1 VPSPQTSLRHRLL
14 RRPFPS
20 NPRPQQLRRRN
31 PAHSKLLQPSPPPPR
46 PNGKLTETR
55 ITEAGFLLLEDG
67 TLFRGRISGATG
79 SSLLPAVAEVVFTTN
94 MTGYQEVFTDP
105 SYRGQIVVMTAPQIG
120 NYGVNAEDP
129 ESSAPQV
136 AGVVVRELSQ
146 TFSNWR
152 ATGGLGAWL
161 AAAQVPVIT
170 EVDTRRLTRHLRSVG
185 VMRGVIAAGDEPDET
200 SRAALEACPSMVGL
214 DLASRVS
221 TRQRYSWGDPRA
233 RHHIVA
239 YDYGIKR
246 NILRLFDERDC
257 RVTVVPAATP
267 ADVVLSEE
275 PDGIFLSNGPGDPDA
290 VAYAPAIIRALTSA
304 GIPTFGICLGHQLL
318 GLSFGGSTAK
328 MPYGHRGG
336 NHPVKEVET
345 GKVLITSQNHG
356 FAVEGDERTVKGA
369 GALEVTHVNL
379 NDGTIEGLR
388 HRELPVFGVQYHP
401 EAAPG
406 PHDARP
412 LFQEFLSALGGSL
425 R

>member
-1 VPSPQTSLRHRLL
+1 M
-14 RRPFPS
+14 
-20 NPRPQQLRRRN
+20 
-31 PAHSKLLQPSPPPPR
+31 
-46 PNGKLTETR
+46 TEP
-55 ITEAGFLLLEDG
+55 GFLLLEDG
-67 TLFRGRISGATG
+67 TLFRGRKAAATAA
-79 SSLLPAVAEVVFTTN
+79 LPAVAEVVFTTN

-120 NYGVNAEDP
+120 NYGINSEDP
-129 ESSAPQV
+129 ESAAPQV
-136 AGVVVRELSQ
+136 AGVVVRELSE
-146 TFSNWR
+146 TYSNWR

-161 AAAQVPVIT
+161 AAAQVPIIQD
-170 EVDTRRLTRHLRSVG
+170 VDTRRLTRHLRSVG
-185 VMRGVIAAGDEPDET
+185 VMRGVIASGDTPDDL

-221 TRQRYSWGDPRA
+221 TRESYTWGDPRA
-233 RHHIVA
+233 RHHVVA

-246 NILRLFDERDC
+246 NILRLFAENDC
-257 RVTVVPAATP
+257 RVTVVPADTSAE
-267 ADVVLSEE
+267 AALAED

-290 VAYAPAIIRALTSA
+290 VTYAPEIIRALATG

-318 GLSFGGSTAK
+318 GLTFGGATAK

-345 GKVLITSQNHG
+345 GRVLITSQNHG
-356 FAVEGDERTVKGA
+356 FAVEGDDRSVKGA
-369 GALEVTHVNL
+369 GDLEVTHVNL

-388 HRELPVFGVQYHP
+388 HRDLPVFGVQYHP

-412 LFQEFLSALGGSL
+412 LFQEFLSALKGAV

>member
-1 VPSPQTSLRHRLL
+1 M
-14 RRPFPS
+14 
-20 NPRPQQLRRRN
+20 
-31 PAHSKLLQPSPPPPR
+31 
-46 PNGKLTETR
+46 
-55 ITEAGFLLLEDG
+55 
-67 TLFRGRISGATG
+67 
-79 SSLLPAVAEVVFTTN
+79 LPAVAEVVFTTN

-136 AGVVVRELSQ
+136 AGVVVRELSE
-146 TFSNWR
+146 TYSNWR

-161 AAAQVPVIT
+161 SASQVPIIQD
-170 EVDTRRLTRHLRSVG
+170 VDTRRLTRHLRSVG
-185 VMRGVIAAGDEPDET
+185 VMRGVIGAGTEPDEA
-200 SRAALEACPSMVGL
+200 SKAALEACPSMEGL

-221 TRQRYSWGDPRA
+221 TRESYTWGDPRA

-246 NILRLFDERDC
+246 NILRLFDENDC
-257 RVTVVPAATP
+257 RVTVVPADTS
-267 ADVVLSEE
+267 ADAAMAED

-290 VAYAPAIIRALTSA
+290 VSYAPEIIRTLTSK
-304 GIPTFGICLGHQLL
+304 GIPMFGICLGHQLL
-318 GLSFGGSTAK
+318 GLTFGGSTAK

-336 NHPVKEVET
+336 NHPVREVET
-345 GKVLITSQNHG
+345 GRVLITSQNHG
-356 FAVEGDERTVKGA
+356 FSVEGDERSVKGA
-369 GALEVTHVNL
+369 GDLEVTHVNL

-388 HRELPVFGVQYHP
+388 HRSLPVFGVQYHP

-412 LFQEFLSALGGSL
+412 LFQEFLSALKGAV